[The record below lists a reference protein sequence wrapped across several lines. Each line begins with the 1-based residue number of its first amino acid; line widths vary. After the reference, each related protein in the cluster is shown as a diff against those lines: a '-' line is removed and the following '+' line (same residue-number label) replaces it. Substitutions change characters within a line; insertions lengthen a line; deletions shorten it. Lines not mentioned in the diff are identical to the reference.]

1 MNRNLKNSLSATVF
15 LFPYGVFYA
24 VFMLWPVFQG
34 AYVSLFK
41 WNLMGKVRFV
51 GVANYARMF
60 QDSSFWEAL
69 WHSALFALI
78 STPLYLIVGFLFAL
92 ICNRNTVFKKFYRM
106 AYFMPFV
113 LSVSV
118 ISYIAVFIFQ
128 AQDGLVNQFIHTIGI
143 NGEPSWLSDPVLA
156 WTVILL
162 STLWWTVGFNMI
174 LYLAAMQEVPEE
186 LYEAA
191 DLDGAGQFR
200 KVFSITVPMIRP
212 TTRMLLLL
220 QVIASFK
227 LFGQPYMIT
236 GGGPGTVTRP
246 IIQYIYES
254 GFKNNNLGYASAM
267 SYLLFLILIVIAIL
281 QMRTAGKE
289 N

>member
-15 LFPYGVFYA
+15 LLPYGVFYA

-51 GVANYARMF
+51 GVANYTRMF

-92 ICNRNTVFKKFYRM
+92 ICNRNTIFKKFYRM

-143 NGEPSWLSDPVLA
+143 KGEPSWLSDPVLA

-220 QVIASFK
+220 QIIASFK

-254 GFKNNNLGYASAM
+254 GFKNNDLGYASAM
-267 SYLLFLILIVIAIL
+267 SYILFLILIVIAIL

-289 N
+289 S

>member
-1 MNRNLKNSLSATVF
+1 MNRNMKNSLSAVVF
-15 LFPYGVFYA
+15 LLPYGIFYA
-24 VFMLWPVFQG
+24 VFMLWPVFEG

-41 WNLMGKVRFV
+41 WNLMGKVHF
-51 GVANYARMF
+51 GGLANYINMF
-60 QDSSFWEAL
+60 QDGSFWESL
-69 WHSALFALI
+69 WHSGLFALI
-78 STPLYLIVGFLFAL
+78 STPLYLVMGFLLAL
-92 ICNRNTVFKKFYRM
+92 ICNRTAKLKKFYRM
-106 AYFMPFV
+106 AYFMPYV

-128 AQDGLVNQFIHTIGI
+128 AQDGLVNQALHAVGI
-143 NGEPSWLSDPVLA
+143 QGEPSWLSDPVLA

-162 STLWWTVGFNMI
+162 ATLWWTVSFNMI
-174 LYLAAMQEVPEE
+174 LYLAAMQDVPEE

-200 KVFSITVPMIRP
+200 KIFSITIPMVCP
-212 TTRMLLLL
+212 TTWMLL
-220 QVIASFK
+220 QIVASFK

-267 SYLLFLILIVIAIL
+267 SYLLFIILIIIAIF
-281 QMRTAGKE
+281 QMRAAGKE
-289 N
+289 S